1 MQHLPETNEILKT
14 GLTSGKPY
22 LGTPSVVDGI
32 IRDYL
37 HQLAKLR
44 HAQLMDNASLEDGLL
59 KAATALQVTLYGGDS
74 KYLPSTWNT
83 ERLLGRFLVDRCG
96 IGGETADAVKRAAIH
111 LASEFYDI
119 IAHVEGGGDEA
130 GAKRQVDELVATWY
144 RVFTGRPHNSPMGQ
158 GESLQKSYVPG
169 YTRGDGVFV
178 KPHYTKVSKKAPQ
191 KPVYEHHHP
200 KKGDKGERVGL
211 KEPSQPSAPGTWHQA
226 KATATFV
233 PEGDFPQHIGGV
245 PLKSWDQAP
254 VTKKGWNY
262 VPGINSSLREKP
274 MVVPVGK
281 HAGAG
286 VIIEEADGRIWLV
299 SPSNAFGG
307 YKNTFPKGTCE
318 EGLSM
323 QANAIKEAWEE
334 AGLAIEIVDVLG
346 DFERTTS
353 KARMY
358 IARRTGG
365 NPVDMG
371 WESQAVQLVPPEKL
385 RDVLNMDPDQV
396 IVDAYM
402 RRKKD

>member
-1 MQHLPETNEILKT
+1 
-14 GLTSGKPY
+14 
-22 LGTPSVVDGI
+22 
-32 IRDYL
+32 
-37 HQLAKLR
+37 
-44 HAQLMDNASLEDGLL
+44 
-59 KAATALQVTLYGGDS
+59 
-74 KYLPSTWNT
+74 
-83 ERLLGRFLVDRCG
+83 
-96 IGGETADAVKRAAIH
+96 
-111 LASEFYDI
+111 
-119 IAHVEGGGDEA
+119 
-130 GAKRQVDELVATWY
+130 
-144 RVFTGRPHNSPMGQ
+144 
-158 GESLQKSYVPG
+158 
-169 YTRGDGVFV
+169 
-178 KPHYTKVSKKAPQ
+178 
-191 KPVYEHHHP
+191 
-200 KKGDKGERVGL
+200 
-211 KEPSQPSAPGTWHQA
+211 
-226 KATATFV
+226 
-233 PEGDFPQHIGGV
+233 
-245 PLKSWDQAP
+245 
-254 VTKKGWNY
+254 
-262 VPGINSSLREKP
+262 

-385 RDVLNMDPDQV
+385 RDVLNMDPDQI
-396 IVDAYM
+396 IVDAYL

>member
-1 MQHLPETNEILKT
+1 MQHLPETNEMLKT

-32 IRDYL
+32 LRAYL
-37 HQLAKLR
+37 HKL
-44 HAQLMDNASLEDGLL
+44 AQLRASQLQTGAQLEDGLL
-59 KAATALQVTLYGGDS
+59 KAATDLQITLYGGDD

-83 ERLLGRFLVDRCG
+83 ERLLGRFLVERCQM
-96 IGGETADAVKRAAIH
+96 GGETADAVKRAAIR
-111 LASEFYDI
+111 LASDFYDI
-119 IAHVEGGGDEA
+119 IADVEDGGAEEA
-130 GAKRQVDELVATWY
+130 AKARIDTLVQTWY
-144 RVFTGRPHNSPMGQ
+144 RVFTGRPHNAPMGQ
-158 GESLQKSYVPG
+158 GETMQKSYVAG
-169 YTRGDGVFV
+169 YTRSDGVFV
-178 KPHYTKVSKKAPQ
+178 KPHYTAVTKKAPQ
-191 KPVYEHHHP
+191 KPVFEHHHP

-211 KEPSQPSAPGTWHQA
+211 HKPSEPSAPGTWHQA

-233 PEGDFPQHIGGV
+233 PEGDYPQQLGGV

-262 VPGINSSLREKP
+262 VSGINPNLREKP

-385 RDVLNMDPDQV
+385 RDVLNMDPDQI
-396 IVDAYM
+396 IVDAYL